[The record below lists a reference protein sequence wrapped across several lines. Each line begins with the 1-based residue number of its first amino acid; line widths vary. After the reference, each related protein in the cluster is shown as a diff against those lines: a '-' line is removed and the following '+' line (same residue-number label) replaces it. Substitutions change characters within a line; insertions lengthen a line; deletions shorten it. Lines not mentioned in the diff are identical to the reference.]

1 VPNSNL
7 GQHAAGGHAAG
18 QPTIPE
24 PSYAERSRT
33 LVHLGRIG
41 SLSSLSRKRPG
52 WPFGSIMP
60 YGLDPSGRP
69 LFLISAMAMH
79 TQNILADPR
88 AGLLVTQAEAAADPL
103 GAGRVTLL
111 GNVATIPAPELPQA
125 RELYLAGYENA
136 RYWADFDDF
145 AFYRMD
151 IVDVY
156 FVGGFGVMGWV
167 NAADYL
173 QAEVDP
179 LAGAAPGIL
188 QHMNADHAAALVLL
202 ARRFV
207 EAEAEE
213 ASITSVDRLGFHL
226 RIKVGERTRGA
237 RIPFSREV
245 RTAQEARAVFVD
257 MVRDARSTEPRP

>member
-1 VPNSNL
+1 MPNPSI
-7 GQHAAGGHAAG
+7 GQHAAGGHTTD
-18 QPTIPE
+18 QPAVPE
-24 PSYAERSRT
+24 PSYAERART
-33 LVHLGRIG
+33 LVHLGRLG

-60 YGLDPSGRP
+60 YALDPSGRP

-88 AGLLVTQAEAAADPL
+88 ASLLVTQAEAAADPL
-103 GAGRVTLL
+103 GAGRVTLM
-111 GNVATIPAPELPQA
+111 GKVATIPEPELQPA
-125 RELYLAGYENA
+125 RELYLAGYEDA

-145 AFYRMD
+145 AFYRME

-167 NAADYL
+167 TADDYL

-179 LAGAAPGIL
+179 LAGAAAGIL
-188 QHMNADHAAALVLL
+188 QHMNADHGEALVLL
-202 ARRFV
+202 ARKFV
-207 EAEAEE
+207 EREAEE

-226 RIKVGERTRGA
+226 RIKIGERTRGA

-245 RTAQEARAVFVD
+245 RTAQDARAVFVD
-257 MVRDARSTEPRP
+257 MVREARR